1 MSTKPANVDDDVIDV
16 EELKDGSAEVEIPEE
31 LAPNQDEAVSLAE
44 GGEADSDEALRDA
57 KRARRRAKRELMRQT
72 SAEKDQRL
80 NLLQKQNDE
89 LVQRLAAIE
98 KRSHANDVEKVD
110 RALQDENLR
119 MQYAKSKVSEAASS
133 NDGEA
138 LTKAQEMWFDSQ
150 KKIDALKKLRQF
162 ATQEKQPPI
171 DQKIVIQTQ
180 EWLKRN
186 TWYDPD
192 AKDTDSKI
200 AKQIDEAITQEG
212 FDPRTAEYWDELDD
226 RLQKY
231 LPHRYNK
238 KSSNSTSRPRSMQ
251 TSAGRESYSGDRRSF
266 TLSAEQVRAMKEA
279 GMWDDPEKRNKMI
292 KRYAQESRKY
302 NDAKGY

>member
-31 LAPNQDEAVSLAE
+31 LAPTQDEAVSLAE

-57 KRARRRAKRELMRQT
+57 KRARRRAKRELVRQT

-80 NLLQKQNDE
+80 NLLQKQNEE

-150 KKIDALKKLRQF
+150 KKIEALKKLRQF

-212 FDPRTAEYWDELDD
+212 FDPRTA
-226 RLQKY
+226 
-231 LPHRYNK
+231 
-238 KSSNSTSRPRSMQ
+238 
-251 TSAGRESYSGDRRSF
+251 
-266 TLSAEQVRAMKEA
+266 
-279 GMWDDPEKRNKMI
+279 
-292 KRYAQESRKY
+292 
-302 NDAKGY
+302 